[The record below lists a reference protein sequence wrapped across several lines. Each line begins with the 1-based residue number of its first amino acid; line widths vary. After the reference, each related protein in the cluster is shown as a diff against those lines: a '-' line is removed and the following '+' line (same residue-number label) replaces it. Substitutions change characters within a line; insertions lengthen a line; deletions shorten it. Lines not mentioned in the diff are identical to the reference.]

1 MPVSII
7 IQLITNQGGALF
19 DLMQTVSSGTVQHP
33 INQFC
38 VSMEG
43 RKLRCTQQV
52 VGLIRHLRR
61 KKEYSQEYMAAHL
74 DISQNAYSK
83 LETGKIPMTIDRLC
97 EVARILDI
105 APTEL
110 LAEVKLV

>member
-1 MPVSII
+1 
-7 IQLITNQGGALF
+7 
-19 DLMQTVSSGTVQHP
+19 
-33 INQFC
+33 
-38 VSMEG
+38 MEVR

-52 VGLIRHLRR
+52 VVVIRHLRR

-83 LETGKIPMTIDRLC
+83 LETGKIPMTVDRLC

-105 APTEL
+105 PPTDL
-110 LAEVKLV
+110 LAEVKLI

>member
-1 MPVSII
+1 VKWKLVKFFGYYPNP
-7 IQLITNQGGALF
+7 LI
-19 DLMQTVSSGTVQHP
+19 MR
-33 INQFC
+33 
-38 VSMEG
+38 SMEG

-52 VGLIRHLRR
+52 VVMIRHLRR

-83 LETGKIPMTIDRLC
+83 LETGKIPMTVDRLC

-105 APTEL
+105 PPTDL
-110 LAEVKLV
+110 LADVKLS

>member
-1 MPVSII
+1 M
-7 IQLITNQGGALF
+7 LIVTP
-19 DLMQTVSSGTVQHP
+19 GTIQHP

-38 VSMEG
+38 VGMEG

-52 VGLIRHLRR
+52 VVLIRHLRR

-110 LAEVKLV
+110 LAEVKFV

>member
-1 MPVSII
+1 MRSAVIPILLTSI
-7 IQLITNQGGALF
+7 T
-19 DLMQTVSSGTVQHP
+19 
-33 INQFC
+33 
-38 VSMEG
+38 MEG

-52 VGLIRHLRR
+52 AILIRHLRR

-105 APTEL
+105 APTDL
-110 LAEVKLV
+110 LAEINVS

>member
-1 MPVSII
+1 M
-7 IQLITNQGGALF
+7 
-19 DLMQTVSSGTVQHP
+19 LMGSSGNSRYP

-38 VSMEG
+38 VGMGG

-52 VGLIRHLRR
+52 VVLIRHLRR
-61 KKEYSQEYMAAHL
+61 KKEY
-74 DISQNAYSK
+74 SQNAYSK
-83 LETGKIPMTIDRLC
+83 LETGKIPMTVDRLC

>member
-1 MPVSII
+1 MKAIIVSYGEPEVKSSYPSF
-7 IQLITNQGGALF
+7 LLTSIT
-19 DLMQTVSSGTVQHP
+19 
-33 INQFC
+33 
-38 VSMEG
+38 MEG
-43 RKLRCTQQV
+43 RKLGCTQQV
-52 VGLIRHLRR
+52 AVLIRHLRR

-105 APTEL
+105 APTAL
-110 LAEVKLV
+110 LAEIKVS